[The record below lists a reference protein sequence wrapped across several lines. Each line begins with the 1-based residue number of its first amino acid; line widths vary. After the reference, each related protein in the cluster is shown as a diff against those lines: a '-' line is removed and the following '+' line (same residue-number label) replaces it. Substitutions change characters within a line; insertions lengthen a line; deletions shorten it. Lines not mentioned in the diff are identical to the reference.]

1 MAICDASAAET
12 RLGGFASHTAEPH
25 ATIAD
30 SNRKQRRFA
39 IKLDPRRALSC
50 TDIPPHLLGSGLEL
64 LDLLFTDVYHP
75 SRTSTR
81 HAGLIFAARIRCIKT
96 QPGPCLACAPS
107 SHHTAPPV
115 RPTTTTTPAARTQR
129 SRAVPGQQS
138 GAQSRTCT
146 QSDRSFGSPRLA
158 LQPALPG
165 AAAHSG
171 VRQHGLLW
179 PPPPLERARPRRTDQ
194 AHEPTR
200 RLARGHRK
208 KLGRQGG
215 SRHPKACPVHS
226 SVGTRTKPAKEAL
239 VLALLA
245 SYTQLNRVLYTINL
259 ILTSQSHSKTQV
271 K

>member
-1 MAICDASAAET
+1 MAICDALAAET

-30 SNRKQRRFA
+30 PNRKQRRFA

-50 TDIPPHLLGSGLEL
+50 TDIPHLLGSGVEL

-81 HAGLIFAARIRCIKT
+81 HAGLIVAARIRCTNT

-115 RPTTTTTPAARTQR
+115 RPTTTTTTPAARTQR

-146 QSDRSFGSPRLA
+146 QSDRSFGSSRLA

-200 RLARGHRK
+200 RLARRHRK

-215 SRHPKACPVHS
+215 SRHPKSCPVHS
-226 SVGTRTKPAKEAL
+226 SVGTRTKSAKEAL

-245 SYTQLNRVLYTINL
+245 SYTQLNRVLYTINH
-259 ILTSQSHSKTQV
+259 ISISQPY
-271 K
+271 